1 MSKRRVVVTG
11 LGMLSPVGNTVEST
25 WKALLAGQSGI
36 SLIDHFDTSAYATKF
51 AGLVKDFNC
60 EDIISRKEQRKM
72 DAFIQYGIVAG
83 VQAMQD
89 SGLEITEE
97 NATRIGAAIGSG
109 IGGLG
114 LIEENHT
121 SLMNGGPRK
130 ISPFFVPST
139 IVNMVAG
146 HLTIMYGL
154 RGPSIS
160 IGGLGLIEE
169 NHTSLMNGGPR
180 KISPFFVP
188 STIVNMVAGHLT
200 IMYGLR
206 GPSISIATACTSG
219 VHNIGHAAR
228 IIAYGDADVMV
239 AGGAEKASTPLGV
252 GGFGAARALSTRNDN
267 PQAAS
272 RPWDKERDGF
282 VLGDG
287 AGMLVLEEYEHA
299 KKRGAKIYA
308 ELVGFGMS
316 SDAYHMTSPP
326 ENGAGAALAMA
337 NALRDAGIE
346 ASQIGYVNAHG
357 TSTPAGDK
365 AEAQAVKTIF
375 GEAASRVLVSSTKSM
390 TGHLL
395 GAAGAVESIYSI
407 LALRDQAVPP
417 TINLDNP
424 DEGCD
429 LDFVPHEA
437 RQVSGMEYTLCNS
450 FGFGGTNGSLIFKK
464 I

>member
-25 WKALLAGQSGI
+25 WKAVLAGQSGI
-36 SLIDHFDTSAYATKF
+36 SLIDHFDTSAYATRF

-60 EDIISRKEQRKM
+60 EDYISRKDARKM
-72 DAFIQYGIVAG
+72 DAFIQYGVAAG
-83 VQAMQD
+83 MQAMQD
-89 SGLEITEE
+89 AGLEITEA
-97 NATRIGAAIGSG
+97 NASRIGAAIGSG

-114 LIEENHT
+114 LIEEKHT
-121 SLMNGGPRK
+121 ALGNGGPRK

-139 IVNMVAG
+139 IVNM
-146 HLTIMYGL
+146 I
-154 RGPSIS
+154 
-160 IGGLGLIEE
+160 
-169 NHTSLMNGGPR
+169 
-180 KISPFFVP
+180 
-188 STIVNMVAGHLT
+188 AGHLT

-228 IIAYGDADVMV
+228 IIAYNDADVMV

-272 RPWDKERDGF
+272 RPWDKDRDGF

-287 AGMLVLEEYEHA
+287 AGMMVLEEYEHA

-308 ELVGFGMS
+308 EVVGFGMS

-326 ENGAGAALAMA
+326 EDGSGAALAMV
-337 NALRDAGIE
+337 NALRDAGITT
-346 ASQIGYVNAHG
+346 SQIGYINAHG

-365 AEAQAVKTIF
+365 AETQAVKSVF
-375 GEAASRVLVSSTKSM
+375 GEDAYKVMVSSTKSM

-395 GAAGAVESIYSI
+395 GAAGAVESIFTV
-407 LALRDQAVPP
+407 LALRDQAIPA

-429 LDFVPHEA
+429 LDYVPHDA
-437 RQVSGMEYTLCNS
+437 RQVKDMEYTLCNS
-450 FGFGGTNGSLIFKK
+450 FGFGGTNGSLVFRKV
-464 I
+464 

>member
-25 WKALLAGQSGI
+25 WKAVLAGQSGI
-36 SLIDHFDTSAYATKF
+36 SLIDHFDTSAYATRF

-60 EDIISRKEQRKM
+60 EDFISRKDARKM

-83 VQAMQD
+83 MQAMQD
-89 SGLEITEE
+89 SGLEVTEA
-97 NATRIGAAIGSG
+97 NASRIGAAIGSG

-121 SLMNGGPRK
+121 ALVNGGPRK

-139 IVNMVAG
+139 IVNMIAG
-146 HLTIMYGL
+146 HLTIMCG
-154 RGPSIS
+154 
-160 IGGLGLIEE
+160 
-169 NHTSLMNGGPR
+169 M
-180 KISPFFVP
+180 
-188 STIVNMVAGHLT
+188 
-200 IMYGLR
+200 R

-228 IIAYGDADVMV
+228 IIAYNDADVML

-272 RPWDKERDGF
+272 RPWDKDRDGF

-287 AGMLVLEEYEHA
+287 AGMMVLEEYEHA

-308 ELVGFGMS
+308 EVVGFGMS

-326 ENGAGAALAMA
+326 ENGSGAALAMV
-337 NALRDAGIE
+337 NALRDAGVNT
-346 ASQIGYVNAHG
+346 SQIGYINAHG

-365 AEAQAVKTIF
+365 AETQAVKSVF
-375 GEAASRVLVSSTKSM
+375 GGDTKVMVSSTKSM

-395 GAAGAVESIYSI
+395 GAAGAVESIFTV
-407 LALRDQAVPP
+407 LALRDQAIPA

-437 RQVSGMEYTLCNS
+437 RQANDLEYTLCNS
-450 FGFGGTNGSLIFKK
+450 FGFGGTNGSLVFRKV
-464 I
+464 